1 MCFSYMAPYTSSAF
15 FFFWLCRLLN
25 LRVTPCLPNA
35 DASAQFRAWLNSLQC
50 IRNRKDTFFF
60 LESFELYHCSWNPTT
75 GILLKI
81 TDYSKLR
88 NEKKAKGKKP
98 LRNQS
103 FWIVLNFDFALHYRW
118 EALDNT
124 TTVAAV
130 FTRGVQSA
138 YKNSLLGSG
147 AKTRLVFISALII
160 TCYCLKWDC

>member
-1 MCFSYMAPYTSSAF
+1 MLMP
-15 FFFWLCRLLN
+15 LLN
-25 LRVTPCLPNA
+25 SELDSILYNVLETGKTL
-35 DASAQFRAWLNSLQC
+35 
-50 IRNRKDTFFF
+50 FF

-160 TCYCLKWDC
+160 AIVLSGTVRARKGDPKVGRTLPFTGILGELMELK